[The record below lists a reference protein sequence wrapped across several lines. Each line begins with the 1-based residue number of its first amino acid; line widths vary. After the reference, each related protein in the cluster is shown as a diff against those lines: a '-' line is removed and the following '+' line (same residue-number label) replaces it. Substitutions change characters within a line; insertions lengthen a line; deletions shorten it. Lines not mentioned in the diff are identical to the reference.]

1 MPHFVPHWRPRPAP
15 ALDNGDFET
24 RAGESFAGWERVAGY
39 KERTFPGQAALDTAE
54 KHGGSAS
61 LRLDNATETDI
72 VQVSQNITVGAA
84 TGLDV
89 GRRYRLTAWT
99 KTESMARENA
109 IGFATLDGDIKSTGG
124 GGRVPFAAPGAGW
137 LQGSA
142 EFTVPPGTTFLRI
155 MIHIEGPAKAWVD
168 DMLLEEVRPDGT
180 TAVAMTSGL
189 PPEHRLMTQWI
200 RLFHGA
206 AKPYLLFG
214 RMLHPPPLE
223 VAGTVTWRGKTLPA
237 ILHNAFRAPD
247 GTEAVILA
255 NGSSDTQSA
264 TLTWNGRAQVLTL
277 EPQEARLVR

>member
-1 MPHFVPHWRPRPAP
+1 
-15 ALDNGDFET
+15 
-24 RAGESFAGWERVAGY
+24 
-39 KERTFPGQAALDTAE
+39 
-54 KHGGSAS
+54 
-61 LRLDNATETDI
+61 
-72 VQVSQNITVGAA
+72 
-84 TGLDV
+84 
-89 GRRYRLTAWT
+89 
-99 KTESMARENA
+99 
-109 IGFATLDGDIKSTGG
+109 
-124 GGRVPFAAPGAGW
+124 
-137 LQGSA
+137 
-142 EFTVPPGTTFLRI
+142 
-155 MIHIEGPAKAWVD
+155 
-168 DMLLEEVRPDGT
+168 
-180 TAVAMTSGL
+180 MTSGL